1 MARRR
6 LSLKTAF
13 LDSSVLFTAV
23 NSPAGGSAKLF
34 TLSKI
39 KLITSKVVLAEVE
52 RNIRQKL
59 QGYHLERF
67 FMLVSKLEIIGQNP
81 NESLIRQAKEE
92 IAEKDSVILAEARMA
107 KADFLITLDRKH
119 FLTGSVAK
127 FLKPQEALTPKQL
140 FERLN

>member
-6 LSLKTAF
+6 LPLKTAF

-59 QGYHLERF
+59 QSYHLERF
-67 FMLVSKLEIIGQNP
+67 FMLVSKLEILGQNP
-81 NESLIRQAKEE
+81 NESLIRQAKEK
-92 IAEKDSVILAEARMA
+92 IAEKDAVILAEAKMA

-119 FLTGSVAK
+119 FLTESVAK

-140 FERLN
+140 FESF